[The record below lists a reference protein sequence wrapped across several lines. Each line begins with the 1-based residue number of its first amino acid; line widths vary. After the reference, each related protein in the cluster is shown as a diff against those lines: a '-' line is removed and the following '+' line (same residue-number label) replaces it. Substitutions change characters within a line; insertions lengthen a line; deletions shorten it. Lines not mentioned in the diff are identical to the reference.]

1 MSSEDIQE
9 SSGYSDKKER
19 VKCFPE
25 GQNGTEEE
33 SNDKEEDS
41 S

>member
-1 MSSEDIQE
+1 VSSEDIQE